1 MSPLLPA
8 RPRVGLLTQTLY
20 GVGAISSGIKM
31 RALSA
36 FLLIFYNQAIGLSPT
51 MVSLAIT
58 IVMVMDAV
66 SDPLIGYVSDH
77 LRTPWGRRHPLMY
90 AAAAPLGLG
99 FVLLWNPP
107 TGWSETALFGYLL
120 VCLLVIRVCD
130 TFFELPSLAL
140 AAELVEDY
148 DGRTGIVG
156 KRIFF
161 RTLASLLVVVL
172 GLQVFLKAHADGTGG
187 PADRAGYLGFSL
199 TMAALMVTAILVAS
213 LATHRFIPWLP
224 KPSTK
229 AGAPTHSPR
238 QFLRDVRGLLRN
250 PSALAMLGVG
260 AFTAVAGGAKAGL
273 ELYFGLYFWRLSQ
286 GQISILALLTAAGAL
301 SGALLV
307 PLVSRRLGKRNGT
320 ITCYALALIIGCAPV
335 VLRLIGLM
343 PPNGSALLFA
353 CLAVESIVAGLLYV
367 MTAVMM
373 NAMLAD
379 VIEDVAARSGQRSEA
394 LLFSADAFFSKAVS
408 GLGVLISGGLLALIA
423 FPRDVKTQ
431 APDAEML
438 WRLGAL
444 YVPTQL
450 VVTGC
455 AIGLLMLFR
464 IDRARHEDN
473 LSKLRAADLADRVP
487 SLDPP
492 TSIL

>member
-1 MSPLLPA
+1 MTYVIGA
-8 RPRVGLLTQTLY
+8 RPPIGLLTQTLY

-36 FLLIFYNQAIGLSPT
+36 FLLIFYNQAVGLSPT

-66 SDPLIGYVSDH
+66 SDPVIGYFSDH

-90 AAAAPLGLG
+90 ASAAPLALG

-107 TGWSETALFGYLL
+107 AGWSEAALFGYLL
-120 VCLLVIRVCD
+120 ACLLIIRICD

-172 GLQVFLKAHADGTGG
+172 GLQVFLKAHADGGGG
-187 PADRAGYLGFSL
+187 PADRVGYLGFSL
-199 TMAALMVTAILVAS
+199 TLAAIMVASILISS

-224 KPSTK
+224 KPSNR

-238 QFLRDVRGLLRN
+238 QFLRDVRGLISN

-273 ELYFGLYFWRLSQ
+273 ELYFGLYFWQLSQ
-286 GQISILALLTAAGAL
+286 GQISVLALLTAAGAL

-320 ITCYALALIIGCAPV
+320 ITCYALALLVGCVPV
-335 VLRLIGLM
+335 TLRLFGLM
-343 PPNGSALLFA
+343 PPNGSDALFA
-353 CLAVESIVAGLLYV
+353 CLTIDAILAGLLYV

-423 FPRDVKTQ
+423 FPRDVKTH

-444 YVPTQL
+444 YVPTLL

-455 AIGLLMLFR
+455 AIGLLLLFR

-473 LSKLRAADLADRVP
+473 LSRLRAADLADRVP